1 MRVEEWP
8 TTITFQPGALKND
21 PASSKRRPPTRR
33 RLRDGECGPASQRLW
48 KRHPHETMGLFDN
61 IRLHRLARRDVVPV
75 DAMVLLPFQHGFRGE
90 LGAVVT
96 DHHHRLT

>member
-61 IRLHRLARRDVVPV
+61 IRLHRLARRDVVPF
-75 DAMVLLPFQHGFRGE
+75 DAVLVGENGGEKLVHGSGGME
-90 LGAVVT
+90 LLRAA
-96 DHHHRLT
+96 